1 MKLYTRRSRTASRG
15 GAETLSATGKIAYL
29 SGHDFAHP
37 VVAFQ
42 FVTHLKIHKYYY
54 DTYDT
59 SVFAVAYVVYV

>member
-1 MKLYTRRSRTASRG
+1 MKLYTQRSRTASRG
-15 GAETLSATGKIAYL
+15 GAETVSATGIITCL
-29 SGHDFAHP
+29 LGHDFAHP

-54 DTYDT
+54 DT